1 MVGINDLLLGAL
13 IVITGSTLIKK
24 VSSIPSKEGLPI
36 SDQIYQT
43 RQKVN
48 FQALQDITTAQD
60 KLQNIRSQTLQ
71 QEKFKTGFQID
82 ALQTA
87 KSQAGG
93 LLSQLAKVID
103 QGASAARYSPRV
115 RGIILGKYGYDP
127 VDYEAIKQGQEAS
140 KQVPLINEFIKK
152 IDQNIINLNKSYTTL
167 EGI

>member
-1 MVGINDLLLGAL
+1 MVGINDLLFGAL
-13 IVITGSTLIKK
+13 IIITGSTLIKK
-24 VSSIPSKEGLPI
+24 VSSLPSKEGLPI

-48 FQALQDITTAQD
+48 FQALQDITSAQD

-71 QEKFKTGFQID
+71 QEKFKTDFQID

-103 QGASAARYSPRV
+103 QGESAARYSQRV
-115 RGIILGKYGYDP
+115 RGIVIGKYGYDP
-127 VDYEAIKQGQEAS
+127 MDFEAIKRGQEAS

-152 IDQNIINLNKSYTTL
+152 IDQNIINLNQSYAAL
-167 EGI
+167 ESI

>member
-1 MVGINDLLLGAL
+1 MVGINDLLFGAL

-36 SDQIYQT
+36 ADQIYQT

-71 QEKFKTGFQID
+71 QEKFKTGFQLD

-87 KSQAGG
+87 NS
-93 LLSQLAKVID
+93 
-103 QGASAARYSPRV
+103 SPRV

-127 VDYEAIKQGQEAS
+127 VDYDAIKQGQEAS